1 MNKYQSFQ
9 IIYSLKGI
17 KAFKM
22 LKLSCLK
29 ICQVFSMRQQQNHQP
44 RCKNSITKT
53 VCVTIPPGRKSG
65 GESGRVFPQVMKNS
79 RKKLNFKN
87 FSQEIEGVRP
97 FTLFLL

>member
-29 ICQVFSMRQQQNHQP
+29 ICQVSSMLQQQA
-44 RCKNSITKT
+44 RRKNSITKT
-53 VCVTIPPGRKSG
+53 VCVTIPTGRKGG
-65 GESGRVFPQVMKNS
+65 GESVFVYCPLASLLHGRH
-79 RKKLNFKN
+79 
-87 FSQEIEGVRP
+87 GY
-97 FTLFLL
+97 